1 MIDTSILA
9 VFIPTFFLV
18 SITPGMCM
26 TLALT
31 MGMSVG
37 LRKTL
42 WMMWGE
48 LTGVALVTIATV
60 IGVASIMLEYPVV
73 FSVLKIFG
81 GGYLVFS
88 GIQMWQ
94 SKGKMAL
101 NDDQIEDRSGY
112 KYLFQGFV
120 TAIANPKGWAFM
132 ISLLPPFIN
141 PELSIVPQLTIL
153 ISIILITEFLCLILY
168 ASGGNTLRSFLN
180 QKGRIDLLNRISGTL
195 IMVVGI
201 WLAAF

>member
-18 SITPGMCM
+18 SVTPGMCM

-37 LRKTL
+37 FRKTL

-48 LTGVALVTIATV
+48 LTGVAVVTLATV
-60 IGVASIMLEYPVV
+60 IGVASLMLEYPSV
-73 FSVLKIFG
+73 FIFLKIGG

-101 NDDQIEDRSGY
+101 TNNHITDKSGY
-112 KYLFQGFV
+112 KYLFQGFI

-141 PELSIVPQLTIL
+141 PELSIIPQLSIL
-153 ISIILITEFLCLILY
+153 ISIILVTEFLCLILY
-168 ASGGNTLRSFLN
+168 ASGGNTLRAFLN
-180 QKGRIDLLNRISGTL
+180 QSGRINLLNRISGTL
-195 IMVVGI
+195 IIVVGI